1 MEPVELEKKNNNAF
15 FSSGAYGCVH
25 YPRIKC
31 DGTQKSIRQ
40 GKRKDG
46 LLSKLV
52 LYDYKAKNE
61 YLIGKKLKATS
72 MLKDKPIVVVERKC
86 EIKAKAV
93 NKIVK
98 NYSECSRVVARKRVQ
113 RKRGGR
119 KYNLFFSKYYQSI
132 TAKEYIYNN
141 DIFSIRRLL
150 KYFYFSIYVS
160 NILKNF
166 NIVHNDMHLN
176 NVIYDKRGHL
186 HIIDFG
192 LSLDIDKIY
201 VNYSEKKTI
210 NIKYLSEVLDYRGKP
225 RVIWSFEHHILF
237 HFVFEKRSL
246 TRDDLLGI
254 VNKYYGLF
262 EKNQPVLDIDDY
274 DSYKAEVF
282 KHYSTLFVNNIGIE
296 KHIKTII
303 SKSVYSWDMYRVAL
317 SCLKAIEY
325 FKFSIGISATSI
337 KEFKTLLQ
345 TCIHYDYNLRPSPE
359 KLLKLISSISLV

>member
-31 DGTQKSIRQ
+31 DGTQKSVRR

-52 LYDYKAKNE
+52 LYDSKAKNE

-72 MLKDKPIVVVERKC
+72 MLKDNPIVIVERKC
-86 EIKAKAV
+86 EIKTKAV
-93 NKIVK
+93 NRIVK
-98 NYSECSRVVARKRVQ
+98 NYSECRHVVGRKRLQKKKSARKF
-113 RKRGGR
+113 
-119 KYNLFFSKYYQSI
+119 NLFFSKYYQSI
-132 TAKEYIYNN
+132 TAKQYIYNN
-141 DIFSIRRLL
+141 DVFSIHRLL

-176 NVIYDKRGHL
+176 NVIIDKQGHL

-201 VNYSEKKTI
+201 VNYSEKKSI
-210 NIKYLSEVLDYRGKP
+210 NINYLAEVLDYRGKS
-225 RVIWSFEHHILF
+225 RAVWSIEHHILF
-237 HFVFEKRSL
+237 HFVFERASL
-246 TRDDLLGI
+246 TRDDLLSI

-262 EKNQPVLDIDDY
+262 EKKQPVLDIDDY
-274 DSYKAEVF
+274 DNYKMEVYE
-282 KHYSTLFVNNIGIE
+282 HYSALFVNNISIE

-317 SCLKAIEY
+317 NCLKAIEH
-325 FKFSIGISATSI
+325 FKFSIGIHSSSV
-337 KEFKTLLQ
+337 KEFRTLLQ
-345 TCIHYDYNLRPSPE
+345 TCLHYDYTLRPSPE